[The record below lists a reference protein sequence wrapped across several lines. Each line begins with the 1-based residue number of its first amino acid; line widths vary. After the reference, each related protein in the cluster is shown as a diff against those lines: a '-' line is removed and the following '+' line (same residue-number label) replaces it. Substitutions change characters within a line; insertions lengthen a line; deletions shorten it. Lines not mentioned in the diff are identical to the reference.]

1 MMSNCSHGLGGL
13 SMGVVL
19 RPVAA
24 EALIK
29 EEIKPV
35 MSDQILL
42 RFLGAGLI
50 DVSGDDAKLAKL
62 RETASDLAA
71 ALKKTPSKTSSFA
84 LIAFDPAAPE
94 EDPVITDVCDAL
106 KKRWPT
112 YINTFS
118 GIPMMVLRALLLDA
132 LIQAA
137 SDEKVGVAFV
147 TSARN
152 ALPFIEA
159 GNEQKIWVEAVLEIE
174 SRVDAR
180 AEAEW
185 ATPDSINAPDLKY
198 SAPPAV
204 ELPSQALTI
213 DTESLTAT
221 LHAAASPNGA
231 GPSKNRYW
239 SHHDPQNWATDFGR
253 LAARAIA
260 EAIDSASEDVQEA
273 PVDISGPLR
282 ALSQAVATHVGDTLK
297 LVSAATAGLQRRTNL
312 IWWKETLYS
321 PSARVS
327 YRALPVSTVGAL
339 MAFDLHQQL
348 PTFSPVSVAAFLS
361 ETVQSLASVDPQ
373 KKQSIRELV
382 GEAVS
387 SAELSPLRA
396 VARQLIPQLSG
407 RGPILA
413 LLAEQEGKFVMDDAQ
428 FRARVGV
435 PADAVLTISEWA
447 VWIFRE
453 LQAARA
459 TQEIAKSKKTGSKA

>member
-1 MMSNCSHGLGGL
+1 M
-13 SMGVVL
+13 
-19 RPVAA
+19 AA
-24 EALIK
+24 EPQIK

-42 RFLGAGLI
+42 RFLSAGLI
-50 DVSGDDAKLAKL
+50 DVGGDDAKLAKL
-62 RETASDLAA
+62 KETASDLAT

-84 LIAFDPAAPE
+84 LIAFDPASPE
-94 EDPVITDVCDAL
+94 GDPVITEVCDAL

-118 GIPMMVLRALLLDA
+118 GTPMMVLRAVLLDA
-132 LIQAA
+132 LVEAA

-147 TSARN
+147 ASARN

-159 GNEQKIWVEAVLEIE
+159 SNEQMIWVEAVLGIE

-185 ATPDSINAPDLKY
+185 ATPDSITPPELKFL
-198 SAPPAV
+198 APPAV
-204 ELPSQALTI
+204 ELPSQALTV

-221 LHAAASPNGA
+221 LHAAAAPSGA
-231 GPSKNRYW
+231 GPNKNRYW
-239 SHHDPQNWATDFGR
+239 PHGDPQNWAQDFGR
-253 LAARAIA
+253 LAAKAIA
-260 EAIDSASEDVQEA
+260 EAVDAASENAQNA
-273 PVDISGPLR
+273 PVDISGPLK
-282 ALSQAVATHVGDTLK
+282 ALSHAVATHVADTLG
-297 LVSAATAGLQRRTNL
+297 LVSSATAGLQRRTNL

-327 YRALPVSTVGAL
+327 YRALPASTSGAL
-339 MAFDLHQQL
+339 MALDLYQMV

-361 ETVQSLASVDPQ
+361 ETVLSLDSVDPK
-373 KKQSIRELV
+373 KKQSIGELV
-382 GEAVS
+382 SDAVE

-396 VARQLIPQLSG
+396 VACQLIPHPSG

-413 LLAEQEGKFVMDDAQ
+413 LLAEQQGKFAIDE

-435 PADAVLTISEWA
+435 PAETALSTSEWA
-447 VWIFRE
+447 AWIFRE

-459 TQEIAKSKKTGSKA
+459 TQDVVKTKKSGSKA

>member
-1 MMSNCSHGLGGL
+1 M
-13 SMGVVL
+13 
-19 RPVAA
+19 
-24 EALIK
+24 IK
-29 EEIKPV
+29 EEIQPV

-50 DVSGDDAKLAKL
+50 DVGGDDAKLAKL

-71 ALKKTPSKTSSFA
+71 ALKKAPSKTSSFA
-84 LIAFDPAAPE
+84 LIAFDPASPE
-94 EDPVITDVCDAL
+94 EDPVITEVCDAL
-106 KKRWPT
+106 QKRWPT

-118 GIPMMVLRALLLDA
+118 GTPMMVLRALLLDA
-132 LIQAA
+132 LVQAA

-180 AEAEW
+180 AETEW
-185 ATPDSINAPDLKY
+185 ATPDSIDAPELKY

-204 ELPSQALTI
+204 KISSQALTI

-221 LHAAASPNGA
+221 LQAAAGPNGA
-231 GPSKNRYW
+231 GPNKNRFW
-239 SHHDPQNWATDFGR
+239 PHGDPQNWATDFGR
-253 LAARAIA
+253 LAANAIA
-260 EAIDSASEDVQEA
+260 GAIDAASEDVQSA

-282 ALSQAVATHVGDTLK
+282 ALSVAVATHVGDTLR

-339 MAFDLHQQL
+339 MALDLHQQV
-348 PTFSPVSVAAFLS
+348 PTFSPVSVAEFLS
-361 ETVQSLASVDPQ
+361 ETVLSLASVDPA

-382 GEAVS
+382 CEAVE

-396 VARQLIPQLSG
+396 VARQLVPQLSG
-407 RGPILA
+407 RGPILG
-413 LLAEQEGKFVMDDAQ
+413 LLAEQQGKFAIDDAQ

-435 PADAVLTISEWA
+435 PADAVLTIPEWA
-447 VWIFRE
+447 AWIFRE

-459 TQEIAKSKKTGSKA
+459 TQEVVKAKKPGSKA

>member
-1 MMSNCSHGLGGL
+1 M
-13 SMGVVL
+13 
-19 RPVAA
+19 A

-29 EEIKPV
+29 EEIKPI

-42 RFLGAGLI
+42 RFLSAGLI
-50 DVSGDDAKLAKL
+50 DVGGDDAKLEKL
-62 RETASDLAA
+62 RETAADLAA
-71 ALKKTPSKTSSFA
+71 ALKQTPSKTSSFA
-84 LIAFDPAAPE
+84 LIAFDPASPE
-94 EDPVITDVCDAL
+94 DDPVITEVCDAL
-106 KKRWPT
+106 KERWPT

-118 GIPMMVLRALLLDA
+118 GTPMLVLRALLLDA
-132 LIQAA
+132 LVQAA

-152 ALPFIEA
+152 VLPFIEA
-159 GNEQKIWVEAVLEIE
+159 GNEQKIWAEAVLEIE

-185 ATPDSINAPDLKY
+185 ATPDSINAPELKY

-213 DTESLTAT
+213 DTKSLTAT
-221 LHAAASPNGA
+221 LHAAAAPNGV
-231 GPSKNRYW
+231 GPNKNRFW
-239 SHHDPQNWATDFGR
+239 SHGDPQNWASDFGS
-253 LAARAIA
+253 LAAKAIA
-260 EAIDSASEDVQEA
+260 EAIDAASEDVQGA
-273 PVDISGPLR
+273 PVDISGPLN
-282 ALSQAVATHVGDTLK
+282 ALSRAVATHVGDTLR

-339 MAFDLHQQL
+339 MALDLHQQV

-361 ETVQSLASVDPQ
+361 ETVLSLASVDPE
-373 KKQSIRELV
+373 KKQPIRELV
-382 GEAVS
+382 GEAIE

-396 VARQLIPQLSG
+396 VARQLIPQTGG

-413 LLAEQEGKFVMDDAQ
+413 LLAEQEGKFAIDDAQ
-428 FRARVGV
+428 FRARIGV
-435 PADAVLTISEWA
+435 TAETALTISEWA
-447 VWIFRE
+447 AWIFRE

-459 TQEIAKSKKTGSKA
+459 TQVVVKPKKPGSKA